1 MLFVLL
7 FHIKFTGILYVHG
20 TSKAFYT
27 ANEFQSFPQFYLWQL
42 IVNIKTLLYFT

>member
-1 MLFVLL
+1 MYFMLQKVSVFFQKETFMLFVLL

-27 ANEFQSFPQFYLWQL
+27 ANEF
-42 IVNIKTLLYFT
+42 